1 MLLQQ
6 LEHHLLLE
14 YIAAEVGAKVIV
26 GSEHLSWITLL
37 QKLPWVLLLQLLFL
51 MSKSDVSPQLL

>member
-1 MLLQQ
+1 LLQQ

-37 QKLPWVLLLQLLFL
+37 QK
-51 MSKSDVSPQLL
+51 